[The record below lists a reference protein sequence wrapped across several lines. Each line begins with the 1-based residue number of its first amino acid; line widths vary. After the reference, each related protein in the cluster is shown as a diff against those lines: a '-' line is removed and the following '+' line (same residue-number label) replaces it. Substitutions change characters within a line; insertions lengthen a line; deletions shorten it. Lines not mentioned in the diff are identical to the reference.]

1 MFELYEFGNC
11 GRTSRFPIHFNE
23 SGVEAVG
30 RRKLGYGILTVE
42 REVQSIAK
50 VNITILD
57 ISENC
62 WHVFSMPLNIIFADN
77 CHN

>member
-11 GRTSRFPIHFNE
+11 GRTSKFPIHFNE
-23 SGVEAVG
+23 SGVEVVG

-42 REVQSIAK
+42 RDVQSIAK
-50 VNITILD
+50 VNITTLD

-62 WHVFSMPLNIIFADN
+62 YRLLNAS
-77 CHN
+77 